1 VRAILSV
8 IIGAML
14 LGACAA
20 KPTAT
25 STSAASAQENKNS
38 AAISDNLNT
47 IAWENSPEFAASED
61 YERAVADYNNCVLEH
76 TANLGACEKQKA
88 IMNGLGKVSSR
99 LPLRQTHQIMP
110 RVSPTSNNAGFTQGA
125 NNANTTQQTLSQAPA
140 RIPLT
145 PKDSSSQTPA
155 TIAPQ
160 TSSRTPGPM
169 SLAPPTTSSP
179 SAQISPPTRETV
191 VDHPETVN
199 TPSSDRPMRF

>member
-1 VRAILSV
+1 
-8 IIGAML
+8 ML

-110 RVSPTSNNAGFTQGA
+110 RVSP
-125 NNANTTQQTLSQAPA
+125 
-140 RIPLT
+140 
-145 PKDSSSQTPA
+145 
-155 TIAPQ
+155 
-160 TSSRTPGPM
+160 
-169 SLAPPTTSSP
+169 
-179 SAQISPPTRETV
+179 
-191 VDHPETVN
+191 
-199 TPSSDRPMRF
+199 